1 MPFEQT
7 TGEAMASRLLMQLAF
22 ALAVLVPVSAHAA
35 KGSVPYEPQAVQAAL
50 ERGCAV
56 LLEFAAPW

>member
-1 MPFEQT
+1 
-7 TGEAMASRLLMQLAF
+7 MAGRIWLQLAF
-22 ALAVLVPVSAHAA
+22 ALALLVPASAHAG

>member
-1 MPFEQT
+1 
-7 TGEAMASRLLMQLAF
+7 MASRLLMQLAF